1 MEANIVLAFVLL
13 SYLLFKQFCG
23 RLFICS
29 QNIRINFYDSYFSR
43 IHLQKKVSKKLHVQK
58 NPQTQLGRLH
68 QIPLASENNLSMKL
82 KILGE
87 STSFADVLQNRSS

>member
-1 MEANIVLAFVLL
+1 MED
-13 SYLLFKQFCG
+13 YLYAVRIYESIFM
-23 RLFICS
+23 
-29 QNIRINFYDSYFSR
+29 IRILVEYIYK
-43 IHLQKKVSKKLHVQK
+43 KKVSKKLHVQK
-58 NPQTQLGRLH
+58 NSQTQLGRLH

>member
-1 MEANIVLAFVLL
+1 MED
-13 SYLLFKQFCG
+13 YLYAVRIYESIFM
-23 RLFICS
+23 
-29 QNIRINFYDSYFSR
+29 IRILAEYIYK
-43 IHLQKKVSKKLHVQK
+43 KKVSKKLHVQK
-58 NPQTQLGRLH
+58 NSQTQLGRLH